1 MSRRSLRSGTPSLR
15 LREARAAEAAEETQ
29 SQRGRKR
36 TRTPSPRRSASPS
49 VPATAARLLLTLRKQ
64 GATPN
69 TGGDTATSRP
79 PTTEGAKDTPSFG
92 RATQAQRLEL
102 LQSAFRP
109 RSPQVISEEEEG
121 SLGGSPTQSEEEE
134 VVESAAIPPSAQTD
148 HSNTSKRQECRGRLL
163 VITMPKKKTVDDPP
177 FGGDL
182 TITASRMKRPY
193 ALTINTQADFE
204 IACRR
209 WWDILHEPRR
219 AEWEMAA
226 QLILTYEERTLPTSP
241 PSRHQ
246 SLSDSDG
253 ASSTRS
259 RHKDSTQGRR
269 RKDKERRTSKSK
281 KSKTAAPSATQRQRE
296 QRQQRAEIE
305 DQVGKQQ
312 LLLSQRYKCLRQH
325 CKNNPRMCYD
335 QPGGGGHLAL
345 SMPLLKMWAD
355 AIAHG
360 TATPDEPSHVVMD
373 ALVAAKNRKERT
385 QQSPHPSLSNL
396 GQNSPNLMPY
406 ITYNINPPHSGIQQ
420 PLSGTTAFS
429 AAAPPI
435 EPRSS
440 PPQREGDDDNNMRAY
455 FDWLSTQFPIHGPRF
470 LEIKDVVTE
479 NGWGFSDLKGCT
491 DTQWN
496 GMDVAP
502 GFVAKIRRNLKI
514 FAHLPTVQSRLSDD
528 AGSPT
533 GSLSA

>member
-1 MSRRSLRSGTPSLR
+1 
-15 LREARAAEAAEETQ
+15 
-29 SQRGRKR
+29 
-36 TRTPSPRRSASPS
+36 
-49 VPATAARLLLTLRKQ
+49 
-64 GATPN
+64 
-69 TGGDTATSRP
+69 
-79 PTTEGAKDTPSFG
+79 
-92 RATQAQRLEL
+92 
-102 LQSAFRP
+102 
-109 RSPQVISEEEEG
+109 
-121 SLGGSPTQSEEEE
+121 
-134 VVESAAIPPSAQTD
+134 
-148 HSNTSKRQECRGRLL
+148 
-163 VITMPKKKTVDDPP
+163 MPKKKTVDDPP

-305 DQVGKQQ
+305 DQV
-312 LLLSQRYKCLRQH
+312 
-325 CKNNPRMCYD
+325 
-335 QPGGGGHLAL
+335 AL